1 MKQEANF
8 ICFIELNEKFANPS
22 EWTEETKEIISAHS
36 NLMDMLVEDGKLIFA
51 GRTDSVQD
59 DNDLIGVVLFKADS
73 IEEARAIMSRDPGVL
88 NLVQRSRVFP
98 FILAKNY
105 AKNLT

>member
-1 MKQEANF
+1 MKEGNTF

-22 EWTEETKEIISAHS
+22 GWTEETKEIISAHS
-36 NLMDMLVEDGKLIFA
+36 NFMDKLGEDGNLIFA

-88 NLVQRSRVFP
+88 NLIQKSRVFP
-98 FILAKNY
+98 FIRAKNY
-105 AKNLT
+105 IENSK